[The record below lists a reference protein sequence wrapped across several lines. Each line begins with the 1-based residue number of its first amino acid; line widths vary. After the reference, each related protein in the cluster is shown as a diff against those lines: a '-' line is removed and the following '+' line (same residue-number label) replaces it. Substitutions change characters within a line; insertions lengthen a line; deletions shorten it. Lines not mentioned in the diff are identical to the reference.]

1 MRWVREVEIEY
12 NQDACSQVGDSQ
24 IGGYL
29 QLQRFSPRSKGSEP
43 HKGLSPEVLQRE
55 DESPEHLVLKV
66 SGAYFWESQR
76 VIGNRDYILKRAHT
90 TSHMLQ
96 DPGQKQQVERS
107 LGQTH
112 LPILTSQSRR
122 TQSELTLGIQQ
133 LSGRSDST
141 TSMLFLARATVRIFN
156 QMIHTLVSLASG
168 PVFRHPRPYIAS
180 HVRNWLCP
188 PPSWH

>member
-12 NQDACSQVGDSQ
+12 HQDACSQVGDSQ

-29 QLQRFSPRSKGSEP
+29 QLQRFSPRSKVSEP
-43 HKGLSPEVLQRE
+43 HKGLSPEVLQQE

-66 SGAYFWESQR
+66 SGDYFWENQR
-76 VIGNRDYILKRAHT
+76 IIGNRDYILKRAHT

-96 DPGQKQQVERS
+96 NPGQEHQVERS

-112 LPILTSQSRR
+112 LPILTSQRWR
-122 TQSELTLGIQQ
+122 TQPELTLGIQQ
-133 LSGRSDST
+133 LSGRSDSI
-141 TSMLFLARATVRIFN
+141 TSMLFLARVTVRIFN
-156 QMIHTLVSLASG
+156 QMTHTLVPLTSG
-168 PVFRHPRPYIAS
+168 PVFRHPRPYITS
-180 HVRNWLCP
+180 HVRNWFCP

>member
-12 NQDACSQVGDSQ
+12 HQDACSQVGDSQ

-29 QLQRFSPRSKGSEP
+29 QLQRFFPRSKVSEP
-43 HKGLSPEVLQRE
+43 HKGLSPEVLQQE

-66 SGAYFWESQR
+66 SGDYFWENQR
-76 VIGNRDYILKRAHT
+76 IIGNRDYILKRAHT

-96 DPGQKQQVERS
+96 NPGQEQQVERS

-112 LPILTSQSRR
+112 LPILTSQRWR
-122 TQSELTLGIQQ
+122 TQPELTLGIQQ
-133 LSGRSDST
+133 LSGRSDSI
-141 TSMLFLARATVRIFN
+141 TSMLFLASVTVRIFN
-156 QMIHTLVSLASG
+156 QMTHTLVPLTSG
-168 PVFRHPRPYIAS
+168 PVFRHPRPYITS
-180 HVRNWLCP
+180 HVRNWFCP